1 MFVRNNRIRKRLED
15 ADLGLER
22 AHKSVTKNE
31 EKISYLEDELK
42 EAREFIVNLQK
53 RPDPL
58 DDKSMGEKDLIIAD
72 LKLKLQNFEH
82 HRNMMQ
88 KQVSSAVKQLA
99 EFEELNCKYQTVA
112 VQVK

>member
-1 MFVRNNRIRKRLED
+1 M
-15 ADLGLER
+15 GLER
-22 AHKSVTKNE
+22 AKQSVAKHE
-31 EKISYLEDELK
+31 EKITYLEDELR

-72 LKLKLQNFEH
+72 LKLQLQNFEH

-99 EFEELNCKYQTVA
+99 EFEELNCKYQTAA